1 LQSQARQGGI
11 YYGWIIVAGLMAVG
25 AVSTG
30 MGGVNLGLFIK
41 PMRDDLGIG
50 TSIFGV
56 AQTARLIGFAGSG
69 WIIGRIIDKRGARL
83 PLAIAGIL
91 AGGAMIALSQVTAG
105 WQIILVFFVVGAT
118 GLQGGGGSLFMSVP
132 LSNWFIRK
140 RGKAMSVAFMGMPVG
155 IFIFSPLS
163 QLLIDE
169 IGWRHTWLVLGGG
182 GAVITLLVALLIVRR
197 RPHDMGLKPD
207 GDGDLDVLADGSFA
221 AHRPTFAGEV
231 SWTREEAIRSPS
243 LLRPSTFWRLT
254 MIDGLRMLAMSS
266 VGIFRVPY
274 FIDDKGFDASIVA
287 WALSAEA
294 VFAVFVSL
302 PTGWAVD
309 RYQPRYVAAVST
321 VLMIAGF
328 LLTMTAASIIMVFVA
343 TSVFGLGVA
352 SFIVCQNTVWPAY
365 FGHANIGSIRGFA
378 TPLML
383 VFSAVGAPLTGI
395 VRDTTGSYQPAW
407 IVGTIGLVIAA
418 LLLLITPRPV
428 KPDADARAPE
438 PLASPVS

>member
-1 LQSQARQGGI
+1 MQSLSRL
-11 YYGWIIVAGLMAVG
+11 YYGWVIVAGLMAVG

-50 TSIFGV
+50 TSVFGL
-56 AQTARLIGFAGSG
+56 AQTARLFGFALSG
-69 WIIGRIIDKRGARL
+69 WIIGRIIDRRGARI
-83 PLAIAGIL
+83 PLAIAGL
-91 AGGAMIALSQVTAG
+91 MAGGAMIALSQVTAG
-105 WQIILVFFVVGAT
+105 WQIIGVFFVVGAT

-140 RGKAMSVAFMGMPVG
+140 RGTAMSVAFIGMPVG
-155 IFIFSPLS
+155 IFIFAPLS

-169 IGWRHTWLVLGGG
+169 IGWRDTWLVLGGG
-182 GAVITLLVALLIVRR
+182 GAVVTVLVALFVIRR
-197 RPHDMGLKPD
+197 RPQDMGLRPD
-207 GDGDLDVLADGSFA
+207 GEA
-221 AHRPTFAGEV
+221 APSTGALTAQRTQRHGLEDEV
-231 SWTREEAIRSPS
+231 SWTRAEAIRSRI
-243 LLRPSTFWRLT
+243 LHPSTFWRLT

-287 WALSAEA
+287 WSLSAEA
-294 VFAVFVSL
+294 IFAVLVSL

-321 VLMIAGF
+321 ILMIAGF
-328 LLTMTAASIIMVFVA
+328 LLTMTASSIVMVFVA

-352 SFIVCQNTVWPAY
+352 SFIICQNAVWPAY
-365 FGHANIGSIRGFA
+365 FGHAHIGSIRGFA

-383 VFSAVGAPLTGI
+383 VFSAIGAPLTGI
-395 VRDTTGSYQPAW
+395 VRDATGSYQPAW
-407 IVGTIGLVIAA
+407 IAGTIGLVIAT
-418 LLLLITPRPV
+418 LLLLITPKPV
-428 KPDADARAPE
+428 KPEGKVPE
-438 PLASPVS
+438 PEPAAAAV

>member
-1 LQSQARQGGI
+1 
-11 YYGWIIVAGLMAVG
+11 MAVG

-50 TSIFGV
+50 TSVFGL
-56 AQTARLIGFAGSG
+56 AQTARLFGFALSG
-69 WIIGRIIDKRGARL
+69 WIIGRFIDRRGARI
-83 PLAIAGIL
+83 PLAIAGL
-91 AGGAMIALSQVTAG
+91 MAGGAMIGLSQVTAG
-105 WQIILVFFVVGAT
+105 WQIIAVFFVVGAT

-140 RGKAMSVAFMGMPVG
+140 RGTAMSVAFIGMPVG
-155 IFIFSPLS
+155 IFIFAPLS

-169 IGWRHTWLVLGGG
+169 IGWRDTWLVLGGG
-182 GAVITLLVALLIVRR
+182 GAVVTVLVALFVIRR
-197 RPHDMGLKPD
+197 RPQDMGLRPD
-207 GDGDLDVLADGSFA
+207 GEAAPSTGALSALG
-221 AHRPTFAGEV
+221 AHRHVFEDEV
-231 SWTREEAIRSPS
+231 SWTRAEAIRSRI
-243 LLRPSTFWRLT
+243 LHPSTFWRLT

-287 WALSAEA
+287 WSLSAEA
-294 VFAVFVSL
+294 IFAVLVSL

-321 VLMIAGF
+321 LLMVAGF
-328 LLTMTAASIIMVFVA
+328 LLTMTASSIVMVFVA

-352 SFIVCQNTVWPAY
+352 SFIICQNAVWPAY
-365 FGHANIGSIRGFA
+365 FGHAHIGSIRGFA

-383 VFSAVGAPLTGI
+383 VFSAIGAPLTGI
-395 VRDTTGSYQPAW
+395 VRDATGSYQPAW
-407 IVGTIGLVIAA
+407 IAGTIGLVIAT
-418 LLLLITPRPV
+418 LLLLITPKPV
-428 KPDADARAPE
+428 KPEGKFPE
-438 PLASPVS
+438 SEPAAAAV

>member
-1 LQSQARQGGI
+1 MRSLSRL
-11 YYGWIIVAGLMAVG
+11 YYGWVIVAGLMAVG

-30 MGGVNLGLFIK
+30 LGGVNLGLFIK
-41 PMRDDLGIG
+41 PMPR
-50 TSIFGV
+50 SSVFGL

-69 WIIGRIIDKRGARL
+69 WIIGRVIDRRGARL
-83 PLAIAGIL
+83 PLAIAAVM
-91 AGGAMIALSQVTAG
+91 AGGAMVALSQVVAG
-105 WQIILVFFVVGAT
+105 WQILIVFFIVGAT
-118 GLQGGGGSLFMSVP
+118 GLQGGGGSLFLSVP
-132 LSNWFIRK
+132 LANWFIRK

-163 QLLIDE
+163 QLLIEE
-169 IGWRHTWLVLGGG
+169 IGWRHTWLVLGAG
-182 GAVITLLVALLIVRR
+182 GAVIMMIVALFVVRR
-197 RPHDMGLKPD
+197 RPQDMGLRPD
-207 GDGDLDVLADGSFA
+207 GDDEPLIDASSGPRHAFE
-221 AHRPTFAGEV
+221 GEV
-231 SWTREEAIRSPS
+231 SWTRAEAVRSS

-266 VGIFRVPY
+266 VGLFRVPY
-274 FIDDKGFDASIVA
+274 FIDDRGIDASLVA

-321 VLMIAGF
+321 TLMIAGF
-328 LLTMTAASIIMVFVA
+328 ILTMTASSVVSVFVA

-365 FGHANIGSIRGFA
+365 FGHAHIGSIRGFA

-383 VFSAVGAPLTGI
+383 IFSAIGAPLTGI
-395 VRDTTGSYQPAW
+395 VRDTMGSYQPAW
-407 IVGTIGLVIAA
+407 IVAVIGLVIAT
-418 LLLLITPRPV
+418 LLLLITPKPV
-428 KPDADARAPE
+428 KPDVEAPE
-438 PLASPVS
+438 ATPVAVS

>member
-1 LQSQARQGGI
+1 MQSLSRL
-11 YYGWIIVAGLMAVG
+11 YYGWVLVAGLMAVG

-41 PMRDDLGIG
+41 PMRDELGIG
-50 TSIFGV
+50 TSIFGI
-56 AQTARLIGFAGSG
+56 AQTARLFGFALSG
-69 WIIGRIIDKRGARL
+69 WIIGRLIDKHGARI
-83 PLAIAGIL
+83 PLAVAGL
-91 AGGAMIALSQVTAG
+91 MAGGAMIALSQVTAG
-105 WQIILVFFVVGAT
+105 WQILLVFFVVGAT

-140 RGKAMSVAFMGMPVG
+140 RGKAMSIAFIGMPVG
-155 IFIFSPLS
+155 IFVFAPLS

-169 IGWRHTWLVLGGG
+169 IGWRDTWLVLGGG
-182 GAVITLLVALLIVRR
+182 GALITFLVAVFIVRR
-197 RPHDMGLKPD
+197 RPQDMGLRPD
-207 GDGDLDVLADGSFA
+207 GDPPLSVTPGQVAGAPLRSFE
-221 AHRPTFAGEV
+221 GEV
-231 SWTREEAIRSPS
+231 SWTRAEAVRSS
-243 LLRPSTFWRLT
+243 ILHPSTFWRLT

-287 WALSAEA
+287 WSLSAEA
-294 VFAVFVSL
+294 IFAVFVSL

-328 LLTMTAASIIMVFVA
+328 LLTMTASSIVMVFVA

-352 SFIVCQNTVWPAY
+352 SFIICQNAVWPAY
-365 FGHANIGSIRGFA
+365 FGHAHIGSIRGFS
-378 TPLML
+378 TPIML
-383 VFSAVGAPLTGI
+383 IFSAVGAPLTGI

-407 IVGTIGLVIAA
+407 IVGTIGLAIAV
-418 LLLLITPRPV
+418 LLLLVTPKPV
-428 KPDADARAPE
+428 KDPLPAPDATE
-438 PLASPVS
+438 PAATAVS

>member
-1 LQSQARQGGI
+1 MRSLSRI
-11 YYGWIIVAGLMAVG
+11 YYGWILVAGLMVVG

-30 MGGVNLGLFIK
+30 MGGVNMGLFIK

-69 WIIGRIIDKRGARL
+69 WLIGRIIDKRGARL
-83 PLAIAGIL
+83 PLAIAGAL

-118 GLQGGGGSLFMSVP
+118 GLQGGGGASLFMSVP
-132 LSNWFIRK
+132 LANWFIRK
-140 RGKAMSVAFMGMPVG
+140 RGKAMSVAFIGMPVG
-155 IFIFSPLS
+155 IFIFAPVS
-163 QLLIDE
+163 QLLIEE

-182 GAVITLLVALLIVRR
+182 GALITLLVALLIMRR
-197 RPHDMGLKPD
+197 RPQDMGLKPD
-207 GDGDLDVLADGSFA
+207 GDGELDSGVVLPVGARVPVFQD
-221 AHRPTFAGEV
+221 EV
-231 SWTREEAIRSPS
+231 SWTRAEAVRSPS
-243 LLRPSTFWRLT
+243 ILRPSTFWRLT

-294 VFAVFVSL
+294 LFAVFVSL

-309 RYQPRYVAAVST
+309 RYQPRYVAAVSA

-328 LLTMTAASIIMVFVA
+328 ILTMTASSIVMVFVA

-418 LLLLITPRPV
+418 LLLLITPKPV
-428 KPDADARAPE
+428 KTETRDTEAAVT
-438 PLASPVS
+438 PVS

>member
-1 LQSQARQGGI
+1 
-11 YYGWIIVAGLMAVG
+11 MAVG

-50 TSIFGV
+50 TSVFGL
-56 AQTARLIGFAGSG
+56 AQTARLFGFALSG
-69 WIIGRIIDKRGARL
+69 WIIGRFIDRRGARI
-83 PLAIAGIL
+83 PLVIAGL
-91 AGGAMIALSQVTAG
+91 MAGGAMIGLSQVTAG
-105 WQIILVFFVVGAT
+105 WQIIAVFFVVGAT

-140 RGKAMSVAFMGMPVG
+140 RGTAMSVAFIGMPVG
-155 IFIFSPLS
+155 IFIFAPLS

-169 IGWRHTWLVLGGG
+169 IGWRDTWLVLGGG
-182 GAVITLLVALLIVRR
+182 GAVVTVLVALFVIRR
-197 RPHDMGLKPD
+197 RPQDMGLRPD
-207 GDGDLDVLADGSFA
+207 GEAAPSTGALSALG
-221 AHRPTFAGEV
+221 AHRHVFEDEV
-231 SWTREEAIRSPS
+231 SWTRAEAIRSRI
-243 LLRPSTFWRLT
+243 LHPSTFWRLT

-287 WALSAEA
+287 WSLSAEA
-294 VFAVFVSL
+294 IFAVLVSL

-321 VLMIAGF
+321 LLMVAGF
-328 LLTMTAASIIMVFVA
+328 LLTMTASSIVMVFVA

-352 SFIVCQNTVWPAY
+352 SFIICQNAVWPAY
-365 FGHANIGSIRGFA
+365 FGHAHIGSIRGFA

-383 VFSAVGAPLTGI
+383 VFSAIGAPLTGI
-395 VRDTTGSYQPAW
+395 VRDATGSYQPAW
-407 IVGTIGLVIAA
+407 IAGTIGLVIAT
-418 LLLLITPRPV
+418 LLLLITPKPV
-428 KPDADARAPE
+428 KPEGKFPE
-438 PLASPVS
+438 SEPAAAAV

>member
-1 LQSQARQGGI
+1 VQSLSRL
-11 YYGWIIVAGLMAVG
+11 YYGWVIVAGLMAVG

-50 TSIFGV
+50 TSVFGL
-56 AQTARLIGFAGSG
+56 AQTARLFGFALSG
-69 WIIGRIIDKRGARL
+69 WIIGRIIDRCGARI
-83 PLAIAGIL
+83 PLAIAGL
-91 AGGAMIALSQVTAG
+91 MAGGAMIGLSQVTAG
-105 WQIILVFFVVGAT
+105 WQIIAVFFVVGAT

-140 RGKAMSVAFMGMPVG
+140 RGTAMSVAFIGMQVG
-155 IFIFSPLS
+155 IFIFAPLS

-169 IGWRHTWLVLGGG
+169 IGWRDTWLVLGGG
-182 GAVITLLVALLIVRR
+182 GAVVTVLVALFVIRR
-197 RPHDMGLKPD
+197 RPQDMGLRPD
-207 GDGDLDVLADGSFA
+207 GEA
-221 AHRPTFAGEV
+221 APSTGALSALGTQRHGFEDEV
-231 SWTREEAIRSPS
+231 SWTRAEAIRS
-243 LLRPSTFWRLT
+243 RIWHPSTFWRLT

-287 WALSAEA
+287 WSLSAEA
-294 VFAVFVSL
+294 IFAVLVSL

-321 VLMIAGF
+321 LLMVAGF
-328 LLTMTAASIIMVFVA
+328 LLTMTASSIVMVFVA

-352 SFIVCQNTVWPAY
+352 SFIICQNAVWPAY
-365 FGHANIGSIRGFA
+365 FGHAHIGSIRGFA

-383 VFSAVGAPLTGI
+383 VFSAIGAPLTGI
-395 VRDTTGSYQPAW
+395 VRDATGSYQPAW
-407 IVGTIGLVIAA
+407 IAGTIGLVIAT
-418 LLLLITPRPV
+418 LLLLITPKPV
-428 KPDADARAPE
+428 KPEGKFPE
-438 PLASPVS
+438 PEPAAAAV

>member
-1 LQSQARQGGI
+1 MQSLSRL
-11 YYGWIIVAGLMAVG
+11 YYGWVIVAGLMAVG

-50 TSIFGV
+50 TSVFGL
-56 AQTARLIGFAGSG
+56 AQTARLFGFALSG
-69 WIIGRIIDKRGARL
+69 WIIGRIIDRRGARI
-83 PLAIAGIL
+83 PLAIAGL
-91 AGGAMIALSQVTAG
+91 MAGGAMIALSQVTAG
-105 WQIILVFFVVGAT
+105 WQIIGVFFVVGAT

-140 RGKAMSVAFMGMPVG
+140 RGTAMSVAFIGMPVG
-155 IFIFSPLS
+155 IFIFAPLS

-169 IGWRHTWLVLGGG
+169 IGWRDTWLVLGGG
-182 GAVITLLVALLIVRR
+182 GAVVTVLVALFIIRR
-197 RPHDMGLKPD
+197 RPQDMGLRPD
-207 GDGDLDVLADGSFA
+207 GEA
-221 AHRPTFAGEV
+221 APSTGALSALGTQRHGLEDEV
-231 SWTREEAIRSPS
+231 SWTRAEAIRSRI
-243 LLRPSTFWRLT
+243 LHPSTFWRLT

-287 WALSAEA
+287 WSLSAEA
-294 VFAVFVSL
+294 IFAVLVSL

-321 VLMIAGF
+321 ILMIAGF
-328 LLTMTAASIIMVFVA
+328 LLTMTASSIVMVFVA

-352 SFIVCQNTVWPAY
+352 SFIICQNAVWPAY
-365 FGHANIGSIRGFA
+365 FGHAHIGSIRGFA

-383 VFSAVGAPLTGI
+383 VFSAIGAPLTGI
-395 VRDTTGSYQPAW
+395 VRDATGSYQPAW
-407 IVGTIGLVIAA
+407 IAGTIGLVIAT
-418 LLLLITPRPV
+418 LLLLITPKPV
-428 KPDADARAPE
+428 KREGKFPE
-438 PLASPVS
+438 PEPAAAAV